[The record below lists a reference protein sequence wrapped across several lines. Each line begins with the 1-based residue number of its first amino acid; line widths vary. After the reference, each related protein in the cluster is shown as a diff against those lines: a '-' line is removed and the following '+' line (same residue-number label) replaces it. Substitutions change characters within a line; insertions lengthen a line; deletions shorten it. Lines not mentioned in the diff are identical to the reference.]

1 MRKIVLFQLLF
12 FFMITFG
19 FGEEIYNS
27 FYPIKQ
33 RLETY
38 YVKYKVGFID
48 YEGNLVIPFEYSWGT
63 IAENGIAAAE
73 KNDKQYLINKKNEI
87 LYECKCI
94 LFDGFSDGLCK
105 AKEDNKYGYINQ
117 NGEVVIPFIYDSA
130 EEFQKGYAKVY
141 QGKECFYIDKKGN
154 RAKVDP
160 EYFHTDGEYT
170 VFIDSVTKKYGLK
183 KMSGEILIPA
193 KYTYLSLPNRYG
205 YCIFSTK
212 VDDPVYGLMTLD
224 NQVIYSD
231 DTFFEL
237 WPFKEGMAIFNQRN
251 REGGYLRDDGKIFWF
266 KDYY

>member
-1 MRKIVLFQLLF
+1 MHF
-12 FFMITFG
+12 FFILSG
-19 FGEEIYNS
+19 LFGEEIKQS
-27 FYPIKQ
+27 LYPIKQ
-33 RLETY
+33 RLPTK
-38 YVKYKVGFID
+38 YVEYKVAFID
-48 YEGNLVIPFEYSWGT
+48 YEGNLVIPFEYSWGS
-63 IAENGIAAAE
+63 IFENGVAAAKKDK
-73 KNDKQYLINKKNEI
+73 KNYLINLENEKYFECDFY
-87 LYECKCI
+87 LYY
-94 LFDGFSDGLCK
+94 GFSDGLCCAEK
-105 AKEDNKYGYINQ
+105 DNKYGYINQ
-117 NGEVVIPFIYDSA
+117 KGEVVIPFIYDSA

-141 QGKECFYIDKKGN
+141 QGKESFYIDKKGN

>member
-1 MRKIVLFQLLF
+1 MRKIINFIFFNLFLF
-12 FFMITFG
+12 FYLFG
-19 FGEEIYNS
+19 FDNNEI
-27 FYPIKQ
+27 YPIKQ
-33 RLETY
+33 RLQTTSVE
-38 YVKYKVGFID
+38 YKVAFID
-48 YEGNLVIPFEYSWGT
+48 YEGNLIIPFEYNWGS
-63 IAENGIAAAE
+63 ISENGIAAVRKE
-73 KNDKQYLINKKNEI
+73 KKHHIINTYNEI
-87 LYECKCI
+87 ICDCDFWLY
-94 LFDGFSDGLCK
+94 DGFSEGLCRASK
-105 AKEDNKYGYINQ
+105 NNKEGFIDETGK
-117 NGEVVIPFIYDSA
+117 VVIPFIYNRV

-141 QGKECFYIDKKGN
+141 QGKESFYIDKKGN